1 MRLMTKIYTQS
12 SETEREAES
21 AGGKKWEAE
30 FLLFYGYLRPS
41 DQRELRGTRSTEG
54 FKAK

>member
-1 MRLMTKIYTQS
+1 MTKIYTQS